1 MKLMPPLVWKLRQ
14 LWVKVQ
20 CYLRFRK
27 YMPYQLC
34 SGVKFVAHLDDVN
47 SHDIYIKKSYERTEL
62 EWCTKWLRDGDSLID
77 CGANIGY
84 YSACLS
90 QLHNLKKVLAIEG
103 NETCANRC
111 QIAFTELKLQKV
123 ELIRA
128 ILHSDASRSLHIP
141 DLPGKEG
148 LQHLEDAPDGMAQ
161 VRTTTL
167 DNLARERNIHPSL
180 IKIDCEGAE
189 TEILRGAKTLLSKT
203 RPAWLIEVND
213 DALKK
218 AGTYR
223 EELFLVLKKAN
234 YKLFHIASAFAEQP
248 FGIEVGKNFQSW
260 SFNLAAIP
268 NDERNLHR
276 WESTFPK

>member
-1 MKLMPPLVWKLRQ
+1 MPPLVWKLNQ
-14 LWVKVQ
+14 LWLKTQ
-20 CYLRFRK
+20 CHLRFRK
-27 YMPYQLC
+27 YMAYQLC

-62 EWCTKWLRDGDSLID
+62 EWCAKWLSDGDSLID

-103 NETCANRC
+103 NETCATRC
-111 QIAFTELKLQKV
+111 QVAFTELKLQKV

-128 ILHSDASRSLHIP
+128 ILHSDESRSLHIP
-141 DLPGKEG
+141 DLPGQEG
-148 LQHLEDAPDGMAQ
+148 LQHLEEAPDGVAK

-167 DNLARERNIHPSL
+167 DNLAREKNINPSL

-189 TEILRGAKTLLSKT
+189 TEILRGAKELLSKT

-218 AGTYR
+218 AGTHR
-223 EELFLVLKKAN
+223 EELFLVLTEAN
-234 YKLFHIASAFAEQP
+234 YKLFHIASAFAKQP
-248 FGIEVGKNFQSW
+248 FGVEVGVNFQSW

-268 NDERNLHR
+268 DDERNLHQ
-276 WESTFPK
+276 WKSTFQK

>member
-1 MKLMPPLVWKLRQ
+1 MKLMPPLVWKLNQ
-14 LWVKVQ
+14 LWLKTQ
-20 CYLRFRK
+20 CHLRFRK
-27 YMPYQLC
+27 YMAYQLC

-62 EWCTKWLRDGDSLID
+62 EWCAKWLSDGDSLID

-103 NETCANRC
+103 NETCATRC
-111 QIAFTELKLQKV
+111 QVAFTELKLQKV

-128 ILHSDASRSLHIP
+128 ILHSDESRSLHIP
-141 DLPGKEG
+141 DLPGQEG
-148 LQHLEDAPDGMAQ
+148 LQHLEEAPDGVAK
-161 VRTTTL
+161 VKTTTL
-167 DNLARERNIHPSL
+167 DNLAREKNINPSL

-189 TEILRGAKTLLSKT
+189 TEILRGAKELLSKT

-218 AGTYR
+218 AGTHR
-223 EELFLVLKKAN
+223 EELFLVLTEAN
-234 YKLFHIASAFAEQP
+234 YKLFHIASAFAKQP
-248 FGIEVGKNFQSW
+248 FGVEVGVNFQSW

-268 NDERNLHR
+268 DDERNLHQ
-276 WESTFPK
+276 WKSTFQK